1 MASPRGVVAPA
12 LPPAPQGSRSSP
24 RARRFSMESGAQFN
38 RGHNSGRRY
47 SFASGVSAVSTVA
60 PEDERLLRS
69 LRRTPERRHSPSPI
83 PTPAPT
89 TVAGRSSE
97 GRARARHGGNG
108 SETAL
113 TRAQAAL
120 RADAALPAS
129 SPREVRSARPASDVP
144 PHGRSLWAKAAS
156 AGRQRAPADLSIGA
170 RETTHSQLSEAVAA
184 YQAAEQ
190 ARRQAANLTA
200 AAAARRSS
208 IRWGGGP
215 PPNIAA
221 KQGEAVKQGE
231 ATAGNATRCET
242 GQATTMRAKSKSV
255 HAKLS
260 AQPHVPLCV
269 RCKRDLVRVCVCPFL

>member
-1 MASPRGVVAPA
+1 MPPHMASPGGVARA
-12 LPPAPQGSRSSP
+12 LPPTPQGSRSSP

-47 SFASGVSAVSTVA
+47 SFASGVSAVVSTVA
-60 PEDERLLRS
+60 AEDERLLRS
-69 LRRTPERRHSPSPI
+69 LRRTPERPHSPSPI

-120 RADAALPAS
+120 RADAALPAT
-129 SPREVRSARPASDVP
+129 SPREVRSDV
-144 PHGRSLWAKAAS
+144 PHGRSLWTKAAS

-242 GQATTMRAKSKSV
+242 GQTTTMRAKSKSV

-260 AQPHVPLCV
+260 AQPHAPLCV